1 MKEFI
6 IKNKKSVIVF
16 LTSIVVIIVCGIVGT
31 QLTKK
36 DEIKI
41 TFHDNTSIG
50 NVDAVSYSEFDEAE
64 LTDTDAGSDAVSDA
78 VSDAASAVVSE

>member
-16 LTSIVVIIVCGIVGT
+16 LTSIVVIIVCGIIGT

>member
-6 IKNKKSVIVF
+6 SKNKKSVIVF
-16 LTSIVVIIVCGIVGT
+16 LTSIVVIIVCGIVGY

-50 NVDAVSYSEFDEAE
+50 NVGAVSYSEFDANE

>member
-6 IKNKKSVIVF
+6 SKNKKSVIVF
-16 LTSIVVIIVCGIVGT
+16 LTSIVVIIACGIIGT

>member
-6 IKNKKSVIVF
+6 IKNKKGVIVF
-16 LTSIVVIIVCGIVGT
+16 LCSIAVIAVCGIIGS
-31 QLTKK
+31 QLNK
-36 DEIKI
+36 DDKDDINI

-50 NVDAVSYSEFDEAE
+50 DIGAVSYAEYDATELSSTETVSE
-64 LTDTDAGSDAVSDA
+64 T

>member
-1 MKEFI
+1 MP
-6 IKNKKSVIVF
+6 
-16 LTSIVVIIVCGIVGT
+16 SIVVIIVCGIVGY

-50 NVDAVSYSEFDEAE
+50 NVGAVSYSEFDANE

-78 VSDAASAVVSE
+78 ASAVVSE

>member
-6 IKNKKSVIVF
+6 IKNKKTVIVF
-16 LTSIVVIIVCGIVGT
+16 LTSVVVIIVCGIVGY

-50 NVDAVSYSEFDEAE
+50 NIGAVSYQELDEAE
-64 LTDTDAGSDAVSDA
+64 LSSTEAASEVASDAE
-78 VSDAASAVVSE
+78 SAVVSE

>member
-6 IKNKKSVIVF
+6 SKNKKSVIVF
-16 LTSIVVIIVCGIVGT
+16 LTSIVVIIACGIIGT
-31 QLTKK
+31 QLNKK

-50 NVDAVSYSEFDEAE
+50 NVDAVSYQELDEAE
-64 LTDTDAGSDAVSDA
+64 LSSTEAASEVA
-78 VSDAASAVVSE
+78 SDAASAVVSE

>member
-6 IKNKKSVIVF
+6 IKNKKTVIVF
-16 LTSIVVIIVCGIVGT
+16 LTSIVVIIVCGIVGY

-50 NVDAVSYSEFDEAE
+50 NIAAVSYQELDEAE
-64 LTDTDAGSDAVSDA
+64 LSSTEAASEVA
-78 VSDAASAVVSE
+78 SDAASAVVSE